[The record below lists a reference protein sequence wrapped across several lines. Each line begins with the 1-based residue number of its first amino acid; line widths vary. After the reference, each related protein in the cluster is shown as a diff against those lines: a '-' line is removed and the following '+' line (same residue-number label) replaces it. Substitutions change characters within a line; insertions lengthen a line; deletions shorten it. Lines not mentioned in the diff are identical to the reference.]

1 MNWNEWD
8 PLKEVIVG
16 KVYHPEDMTSIE
28 DVNFRNNLQ
37 RILEESEEDF
47 IMLTQML
54 QSYGVKVHRP
64 DCKFTGEFRYPA
76 VCPRDMHVVYG
87 EQTFGTIGGD
97 PNRYHES
104 EYFEDIVLGLG
115 LPFEKM
121 PRPNLPDY
129 YLPYRENE
137 GKILYHSANI
147 LKCGDALLYTKPYNN
162 NKKYSLTRQFG
173 RGTYSGLK
181 WLQDRID
188 ANWIEVSES
197 GHADGKIALI
207 KPGLLLC
214 WWDQHA
220 IPKELEDWDRII
232 VPKLPLPE
240 QFWTGSIQPIRQKNV
255 SNWLDSWIGH
265 VDETIFDLNVLSIS
279 PEVVLTNGYN
289 KEIADQ
295 LKKYGVEMVP
305 FNFRHRFFWDGG
317 LHCVTLDLVRDSK
330 KEKII

>member
-16 KVYHPEDMTSIE
+16 KVYNPDDMNFIE
-28 DVNFRNNLQ
+28 DIDFRNNIQ
-37 RILEESEEDF
+37 RILAESEEDF
-47 IMLTQML
+47 IILTQIL

-64 DCKFTGEFRYPA
+64 DCKFTGKFLYPA

-97 PNRYHES
+97 PNRYYES
-104 EYFEDIVLGLG
+104 SYFEDIVLGLG

-129 YLPYRENE
+129 YLPYRENKE
-137 GKILYHSANI
+137 KILYHAANI
-147 LKCGDALLYTKPYNN
+147 LKCGDALLYTKPWNTQKDYP
-162 NKKYSLTRQFG
+162 LTRQFG
-173 RGTYSGLK
+173 RGTYKGLQ

-188 ANWIEVSES
+188 ANWIEIEES

-214 WWDQHA
+214 WRLSD
-220 IPKELEDWDRII
+220 IPKELEDWDSIV
-232 VPKLPLPE
+232 VPKIPLPE
-240 QFWTGSIQPIRQKNV
+240 QFWQGSLQPMRKNKV
-255 SNWLDSWIGH
+255 NSWLNSWIGH
-265 VDETIFDLNVLSIS
+265 VDETVFDINVISIS

-289 KEIADQ
+289 KEVAAQ
-295 LKKYGVEMVP
+295 LKRYGVEMVP
-305 FNFRHRFFWDGG
+305 FNFRNRFFWDGG
-317 LHCVTLDLVRDSK
+317 LHCVTLDLVRDSNT
-330 KEKII
+330 EKII

>member
-16 KVYHPEDMTSIE
+16 KVYNPDDMNFIE
-28 DVNFRNNLQ
+28 DVDFRNNIQ
-37 RILEESEEDF
+37 RILAESEEDF
-47 IMLTQML
+47 IILTQIL

-64 DCKFTGEFRYPA
+64 DCKFTGKFLYPA

-97 PNRYHES
+97 PNRYYES
-104 EYFEDIVLGLG
+104 SYFEDIVLGLG

-129 YLPYRENE
+129 YLPYRENKE
-137 GKILYHSANI
+137 KILYHAANI
-147 LKCGDALLYTKPYNN
+147 LKCGDALLYTKPWNTQKDYP
-162 NKKYSLTRQFG
+162 LTRQFG
-173 RGTYSGLK
+173 RGTYKGLQ

-188 ANWIEVSES
+188 ANWIEIEES

-214 WWDQHA
+214 WRLSD
-220 IPKELEDWDRII
+220 IPKELEDWDSIV
-232 VPKLPLPE
+232 VPKIPLPE
-240 QFWTGSIQPIRQKNV
+240 QFWQGSLQPMRKNKV
-255 SNWLDSWIGH
+255 NSWLNSWIGH
-265 VDETIFDLNVLSIS
+265 VDETVFDINVISIS

-289 KEIADQ
+289 KEVAAQ
-295 LKKYGVEMVP
+295 LKRYGVEMVP

-317 LHCVTLDLVRDSK
+317 LHCVTLDLVRDSNT
-330 KEKII
+330 EKII